1 MNYSVGGNLMDMQ
14 EIIKNVNYYA
24 KLIKE
29 RALTEEETA
38 DRDKFRKMYLAQF
51 KAQVK
56 DHLDNIKIVDENDS
70 KSIN

>member
-29 RALTEEETA
+29 RVLTEEETA
-38 DRDKFRKMYLAQF
+38 ERDKFRKMYLAKF

>member
-1 MNYSVGGNLMDMQ
+1 MDMQ

-24 KLIKE
+24 KIAKE
-29 RALTEEETA
+29 RNLTGAELAE
-38 DRDKFRKMYLAQF
+38 RDKYRQLYLQKFR
-51 KAQVK
+51 AQVK

>member
-1 MNYSVGGNLMDMQ
+1 MEMQ

-24 KLIKE
+24 KLSKE
-29 RALTEEETA
+29 RNLTGSELAE
-38 DRDKFRKMYLAQF
+38 RDKFRKMYLAQF

-70 KSIN
+70 KEIN